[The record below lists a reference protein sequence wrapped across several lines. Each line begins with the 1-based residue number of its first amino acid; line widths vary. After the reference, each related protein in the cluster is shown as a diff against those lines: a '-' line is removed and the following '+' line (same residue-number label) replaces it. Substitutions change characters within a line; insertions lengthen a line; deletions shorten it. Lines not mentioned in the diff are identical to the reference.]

1 MSKTRPSSPPVENE
15 NPFLNFTHDY
25 SISSSLQ
32 PTIKEENF
40 DKHRN
45 QSNKEEESVPRRD
58 RVKNKSKGKRVRS
71 LFLDNNDRQEF
82 SHISD
87 LYGAKPR
94 HVLSHSSYAIP
105 YGSTCSLTRDISLTR
120 DTFPGLDSKLNA
132 RASVSSVNV
141 SESRKNSLKKSTK
154 KFASLVKSGLEKLQ
168 KAETKKFF
176 ESKMKSEDNVT
187 NLHTLS

>member
-45 QSNKEEESVPRRD
+45 QSNKEEESAPRRD

-82 SHISD
+82 SHMSD

-141 SESRKNSLKKSTK
+141 SESRKNSFNIFLTRQKK
-154 KFASLVKSGLEKLQ
+154 
-168 KAETKKFF
+168 
-176 ESKMKSEDNVT
+176 
-187 NLHTLS
+187 